1 MNTKEMKEQM
11 TDVRL
16 DLSQI
21 RSDVAEIKAALIKYG
36 VMTEL
41 EEIVESDEE

>member
-1 MNTKEMKEQM
+1 MNTKELKEQLIE
-11 TDVRL
+11 VRS

-21 RSDVAEIKAALIKYG
+21 ISDVAEIKAALIEYG

-41 EEIVESDEE
+41 EEITEFDEK